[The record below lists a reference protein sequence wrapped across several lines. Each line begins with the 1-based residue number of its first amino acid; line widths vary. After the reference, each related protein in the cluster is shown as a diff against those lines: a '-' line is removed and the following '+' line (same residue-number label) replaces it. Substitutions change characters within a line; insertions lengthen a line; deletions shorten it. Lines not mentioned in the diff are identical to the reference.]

1 MEPCRLP
8 AALSIS
14 LLIFLFLVEVVSA
27 EKKSAYHAL
36 DVVSRLREVSSPVQ
50 VYTTSGKE
58 EKMVSPWSLQV
69 FHRDGLV
76 MGNVSYEQRLRE
88 RLERDSRRVKTLNRW
103 VEKKLNGNEKERI
116 EGKAKIDDV
125 GGDVISGLSEGIGE
139 YLIRIGVG
147 TPATMEYLVLD
158 TGSDVTWLQCK
169 PCSHCYNQVD
179 PVFDPSLSTSFTAIP
194 CDSQLCNELDTSG
207 CDKKG
212 CLYGVSYGDGSF
224 TVGHFVKET
233 LTFGTAPVKSM
244 PIGCGQDNEGLFQGA
259 GGLLGLGGGPL
270 SFPSQLGSSGTT
282 FSYCL
287 VDRYSD
293 SKGTLRFG
301 PGAVSSEKSV
311 FTALLKNPQ
320 VNTFYYVSLTSITVG
335 ELLVALPKNV
345 SGFDEMGKG
354 GIIVDSGTTITR
366 LQAQAYGPLRDAF
379 LAGTTDLPRADGM
392 SIFDTCYDLSGRQTV
407 EVPTISFQFSNGAS
421 LALPA
426 SNYIIPVD
434 SYGTFCL
441 AFAPTSRDLSIIG
454 NFQQQ
459 GIQVSFDSTK
469 SLVGFA
475 DNQC

>member
-1 MEPCRLP
+1 MELCRLS

-36 DVVSRLREVSSPVQ
+36 DVASRLKEVSSPPVHL
-50 VYTTSGKE
+50 YTTSGKE

-88 RLERDSRRVKTLNRW
+88 RLKRDSRRVKALNRR
-103 VEKKLNGNEKERI
+103 VEKNEKERI

-125 GGDVISGLSEGIGE
+125 RGDVISGLPEGIGE

-147 TPATMEYLVLD
+147 TPARMEYLLLD
-158 TGSDVTWLQCK
+158 TGSDVTWVQCK
-169 PCSHCYNQVD
+169 PCSKCYDQVD
-179 PVFDPSLSTSFTAIP
+179 PVFDPSLSTSFTSIP
-194 CDSQLCNELDTSG
+194 CDSQLCNELDVSG

-233 LTFGTAPVKSM
+233 LTFGTTPVKSM

-270 SFPSQLGSSGTT
+270 SFPTQLGSSGTT

-301 PGAVSSEKSV
+301 PGPVSSDKSV
-311 FTALLKNPQ
+311 FTPLLKNPK
-320 VNTFYYVSLTSITVG
+320 VSTFYYVSLTSITVG
-335 ELLVALPKNV
+335 ELLVAIPKNV
-345 SGFDEMGKG
+345 SQFDEMGKG
-354 GIIVDSGTTITR
+354 GMIVDSGTTITR
-366 LQAQAYGPLRDAF
+366 LQAEAYGALRDAF
-379 LAGTTDLPRADGM
+379 LKGTADLPRVDGM
-392 SIFDTCYDLSGRQTV
+392 SIFDTCYNLSGRQTV
-407 EVPTISFQFSNGAS
+407 EFPVLNFQFSNGAS

-426 SNYIIPVD
+426 ENYIVPVD
-434 SYGTFCL
+434 SSGTFCL

-459 GIQVSFDSTK
+459 GIQVSFDSAK